1 MRKPREVK
9 DSATCLIVHNS
20 SLANSGLKPGYLIKL
35 TLSRRRSR
43 RRGWVS
49 RKGEESPIQ
58 EPGC

>member
-20 SLANSGLKPGYLIKL
+20 SLAKLGLEPGYLIKS
-35 TLSRRRSR
+35 TTFRRRGR

-49 RKGEESPIQ
+49 RKGEESLI
-58 EPGC
+58 